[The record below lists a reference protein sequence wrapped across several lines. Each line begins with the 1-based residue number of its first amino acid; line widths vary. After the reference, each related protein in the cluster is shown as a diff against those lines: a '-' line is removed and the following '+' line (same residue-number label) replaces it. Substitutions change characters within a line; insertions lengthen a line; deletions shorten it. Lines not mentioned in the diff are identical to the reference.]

1 MNNAKKTWGWFFYDW
16 ACQPYNTLMVTFII
30 GPYFATVAAEYFIAN
45 GLDSVTSRANAQY
58 YWSLTITIVGL
69 IVGLTAPFI
78 GAIAD
83 TYGNRIKWIY
93 LFSALLI
100 IGAFSSWF
108 GLPDGSNW
116 HWILISFGIGFVGAE
131 LAYVFSNA
139 QLPSLGDRSETGAIS
154 GSGFGFGY
162 VGGLVSLV
170 VVLTLFVEQENG
182 KTLIG
187 LDPIFG
193 LNAEAKEGT
202 RFVGPFVALWFIGF
216 SIPYFMWINDKSE
229 PRMGASIGK
238 GLEDLWKTIISLR
251 NKKSTVRYLIS
262 NMFYRDSLNGLY
274 SFGGV
279 YAALV
284 LDWSIVQIGTF
295 GIVAALAA
303 AVCSWLG
310 GKWDR
315 RVGPKP
321 VILISILILT
331 GVCIIVVGMSRVS
344 FFGIPLAENS
354 SIPDNIFYGCGVL
367 IGGFGGILQSAS
379 RTMMVRHTNTS
390 NSTQYLSLIHI

>member
-93 LFSALLI
+93 LFSTLLI

-116 HWILISFGIGFVGAE
+116 HWLLISFGIGFVGAE
-131 LAYVFSNA
+131 LAYIFSNA
-139 QLPSLGDRSETGAIS
+139 QLPSLGDKSETGAIS

-193 LNAEAKEGT
+193 LNADAKEGT
-202 RFVGPFVALWFIGF
+202 RFVGPFVALWFIVF

-344 FFGIPLAENS
+344 FLVS
-354 SIPDNIFYGCGVL
+354 HWL
-367 IGGFGGILQSAS
+367 K
-379 RTMMVRHTNTS
+379 
-390 NSTQYLSLIHI
+390 TQVSLITFFMDAEF